1 MPYLNK
7 AAFFGFRVK
16 SPALMY
22 LAVQTQFKIVFSPL
36 WNTIPGGRYGKGS
49 STASVTGSSGSAGD
63 RGLWMMIKVRW
74 CRSPAAQQL
83 TDLALS
89 LLWLEFDP

>member
-36 WNTIPGGRYGKGS
+36 WNPFQVAGMGKG
-49 STASVTGSSGSAGD
+49 
-63 RGLWMMIKVRW
+63 
-74 CRSPAAQQL
+74 AAQPRSQAVPVPQG
-83 TDLALS
+83 TGACG
-89 LLWLEFDP
+89 